1 MAGIYFLIRAFKG
14 VDFYKNSLGWFI
26 WISFG
31 ALVKV
36 TILPLAAGMMLCWA
50 LYLVIN
56 RRKIDF
62 RIRPD
67 LKIGI
72 MLTAF
77 ILLCIINFSI
87 YGVDL
92 IKYRTLEPACDQ
104 VLTVEQCMHNGVYAR
119 NTQLD
124 QQGLFTVSDIIQGKG
139 SDPFVYFSDY
149 WVASMLKRIYGIMGQ
164 TSFFP
169 SNLVIS
175 FYRLLLIIAM
185 LSTVRY
191 WKLPS
196 FPLASLYI
204 VFTFYAIVLFTTNY
218 RTEMRFEFQHVAVQ
232 GRYIFPVIGV
242 AYTLLTKSILD
253 ISPSLAR
260 KLLVA
265 LVLILF
271 LSTYLGMF
279 LANYSS
285 FFVNG

>member
-1 MAGIYFLIRAFKG
+1 
-14 VDFYKNSLGWFI
+14 
-26 WISFG
+26 
-31 ALVKV
+31 
-36 TILPLAAGMMLCWA
+36 
-50 LYLVIN
+50 
-56 RRKIDF
+56 
-62 RIRPD
+62 
-67 LKIGI
+67 
-72 MLTAF
+72 
-77 ILLCIINFSI
+77 
-87 YGVDL
+87 
-92 IKYRTLEPACDQ
+92 
-104 VLTVEQCMHNGVYAR
+104 
-119 NTQLD
+119 
-124 QQGLFTVSDIIQGKG
+124 
-139 SDPFVYFSDY
+139 
-149 WVASMLKRIYGIMGQ
+149 MGQ

-285 FFVNG
+285 FFVNGWTNLLQKGSSHSTLKYFAFSILRTVTIYGIQKMRAGCKCENDEHSVLCFDTYHLNNR